1 MKNKAEKVCVF
12 DDERAKAMSLVF
24 EINIQF
30 ELQYKNCVILT
41 WLSINKFLLKP
52 LLVMHISYPHKI
64 L

>member
-30 ELQYKNCVILT
+30 EL
-41 WLSINKFLLKP
+41 
-52 LLVMHISYPHKI
+52 
-64 L
+64 